1 MHDALHH
8 VLTTV
13 AASGAH
19 LYFGGYTLY
28 MPVLSTF
35 ASLPGAAPNLPI
47 QLPRDFTAIGFAAEN
62 PMFIVV
68 NPSLG
73 IKKLSDL
80 IARAK
85 GHPDEISCAVTGI
98 GRLTHLT
105 VELLQDRAASDV
117 AS

>member
-1 MHDALHH
+1 
-8 VLTTV
+8 
-13 AASGAH
+13 
-19 LYFGGYTLY
+19 

-85 GHPDEISCAVTGI
+85 GHPDEISRAVTGI

-105 VELLQDRAASDV
+105 VELFKTGRRAMSPAEAITFV
-117 AS
+117 QAEQRKWKPVLELIANKTN

>member
-47 QLPRDFTAIGFAAEN
+47 QLPRDFTAIGFAA

-68 NPSLG
+68 TPSLG